1 MRNKQ
6 RSRYLRWSV
15 ALQVWG
21 ERFLGFMFG
30 AATCVIYESTRSP
43 RAAIAVAI
51 VFLLVLLAHAL
62 AESRHSRP

>member
-6 RSRYLRWSV
+6 RSTHLRWSV

-30 AATCVIYESTRSP
+30 AATCVIYESTKSLSTTFVV
-43 RAAIAVAI
+43 AV

-62 AESRHSRP
+62 IESRHSRL